1 MRKWQIRLTT
11 EVEADG
17 DIEDALAA
25 LMAGFDPHED
35 FAFDVEY
42 AEVFEGYI
50 VPPAEDGSI
59 LEA

>member
-1 MRKWQIRLTT
+1 MRKWQIQLTT

-25 LMAGFDPHED
+25 LLANFDPHAD

-42 AEVFEGYI
+42 AEVFEGYLS
-50 VPPAEDGSI
+50 PM